1 MDRHHVMLPINL
13 KMLSGSACHGGL
25 ESIVF
30 FLNHQDCIPR
40 SFVFGHPGN
49 TVITA
54 LPFTVCISRTVMIKI
69 FYPRPLDSYFYFF
82 FHKVT
87 FTFYLF
93 SSNEIL
99 KFLAGRLWFNHIHKT
114 VFCIISFSNSMINE
128 SGNET

>member
-1 MDRHHVMLPINL
+1 MMLPINL

-40 SFVFGHPGN
+40 FFVFGHPGNTEN

-69 FYPRPLDSYFYFF
+69 FYPGPLDSYF
-82 FHKVT
+82 
-87 FTFYLF
+87 
-93 SSNEIL
+93 
-99 KFLAGRLWFNHIHKT
+99 
-114 VFCIISFSNSMINE
+114 ISFSQSHVYILFIFIK
-128 SGNET
+128 